1 MKFTPDEYQNAAI
14 NTRAEKALVVAAP
27 GSGKTTVIVNR
38 VLHLMRDRKVQS
50 GNIIVITFTRAAAKN
65 MKDRFQSLWGSDNI
79 PFFGTFHGLCYKL
92 INRHLGKID
101 IISYNTAYTL
111 LNNALASYMDEVG
124 EDKVKEV
131 LNNISRMK
139 TSLDKEGDFKPSLD
153 RDVFNHCF
161 EAYENYKKAHR
172 LWDFDDMQIE
182 VHRLLQKDNNLLES
196 YRGLFKYILVDEFQD
211 CDDLQIK
218 LLQLLSAKGSIFAV
232 GDEDQSIYTF
242 RGSNPG
248 CMVNF
253 SEMFPGAE
261 KLYLNYNY
269 RSVWNIIDGAKRLIA
284 NNRERN
290 QKDIKAYRKKE
301 GNIRVKY
308 VLNEAAEGEDISL
321 TIKNFIKVENDYSK
335 NAVLFRTNQE
345 ARAIIDSFIRSKI
358 PFVLLDK
365 EYNFFEH
372 FICRDIISYLK
383 LSIDTKDRES
393 FIRIINKPFRYIS
406 KTAIMEV
413 RSHQYVQDAFEILKG
428 YKDIPV
434 FQLKNIDTLK
444 KQVSALNKGSLR
456 SAINSVL
463 QDLGY
468 MDYLREL
475 SSKNKVPFEDYEYI
489 VEEFIQASEE
499 YKTIITFL
507 AHIEEYSREI
517 KENAER
523 NKDKGVVLSTIHGVK
538 GMEFHRVFIINC
550 CEEIIPHK
558 NSIDDNI
565 EEERRLFY
573 VGVTRAIDEL
583 YLYIPK
589 LLHGREKS
597 VSRFIKESAFTADN
611 QGEELFK
618 KGDRVHHK
626 TFQDGVVNRADSHTI
641 EIVFAGDVKRTFDL
655 HILITHGLLRKL

>member
-1 MKFTPDEYQNAAI
+1 MKFTPDKYQNAAI
-14 NTRAEKALVVAAP
+14 NTTADKALVVAAP

-38 VLHLMRDRKVQS
+38 VLHLMRDRKIQS
-50 GNIIVITFTRAAAKN
+50 GNIIVITFTRAAAQN
-65 MKDRFQSLWGSDNI
+65 MKDRFQALWGKEAI

-101 IISYNTAYTL
+101 IISNNTAYNI

-131 LNNISRMK
+131 LNNISRKK
-139 TSLDKEGDFKPSLD
+139 TSIDKKEDFEPSLD
-153 RDVFNHCF
+153 IEVFNHCF
-161 EAYENYKKAHR
+161 KAYEDYKKAHS

-182 VHRLLQKDNNLLES
+182 VHRLLQMDKKLLES

-218 LLQLLSAKGSIFAV
+218 MLQLLSKKGSIFAV

-248 CMVNF
+248 CMVDF
-253 SEMFPGAE
+253 DKHFPGAI

-269 RSVWNIIDGAKRLIA
+269 RSVCNIIDGANRLIA

-290 QKDIKAYRKKE
+290 QKDIKAFRSKE
-301 GNIRVKY
+301 GIIRVKY
-308 VLNEAAEGEDISL
+308 LLNEGAEGEDISL
-321 TIKNFIKVENDYSK
+321 IIKNLSKIENDYSR

-345 ARAIIDSFIRSKI
+345 ARAIIDSFIRNKI

-365 EYNFFEH
+365 EYNFFDH
-372 FICRDIISYLK
+372 FICKDIIAYLK
-383 LSIDTKDRES
+383 LSIDSRDRDS

-406 KTAIMEV
+406 KTALLEV
-413 RSHQYVQDAFEILKG
+413 KNHQYLQDTFEILKG

-434 FQLKNIDTLK
+434 FQLRNIDNVK
-444 KQVSALNKGSLR
+444 KQVNSLNKGSLR
-456 SAINSVL
+456 GAINTVL

-468 MDYLREL
+468 MDFLREL
-475 SSKNKVPFEDYEYI
+475 SIKNKVPFEDYEYI

-517 KENAER
+517 KENASR
-523 NKDKGVVLSTIHGVK
+523 DKDKGVVLSTIHGVK

-550 CEEIIPHK
+550 CEEVIPHK

-597 VSRFIKESAFTADN
+597 VSRFIKESSFTADN
-611 QGEELFK
+611 QEEELYK
-618 KGDRVHHK
+618 AGDRVHHK
-626 TFQDGVVNRADSHTI
+626 TFQDGVVHKIDGHTI
-641 EIVFAGDVKRTFDL
+641 EIIFAGDVKRTFDL
-655 HILITHGLLRKL
+655 HILTTHGLLRKL